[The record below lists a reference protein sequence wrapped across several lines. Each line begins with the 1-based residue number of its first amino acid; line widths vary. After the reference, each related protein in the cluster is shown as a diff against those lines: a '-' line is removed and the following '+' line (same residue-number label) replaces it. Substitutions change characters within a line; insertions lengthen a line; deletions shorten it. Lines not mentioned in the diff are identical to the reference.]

1 LSKNGNGKQ
10 KNYGINE
17 TPPDFKLLNKKH
29 KFNEDFENQIMRNI
43 SKQKRYDNPMNR
55 FKLKIPEEEMVV
67 RFESR
72 FENANLKKAIKVSD
86 TEYNLWLNFDFNTK
100 GHTQWFYFK
109 IITMLPAG
117 TTIQFRILNLMKP
130 DSLYSSGM
138 KP

>member
-1 LSKNGNGKQ
+1 MMS
-10 KNYGINE
+10 
-17 TPPDFKLLNKKH
+17 
-29 KFNEDFENQIMRNI
+29 I
-43 SKQKRYDNPMNR
+43 SKQRRYDNPMHR
-55 FKLKIPEEEMVV
+55 FKLKVPEEEMVV
-67 RFESR
+67 KFESR

-109 IITMLPAG
+109 IVTKLPAG

-130 DSLYSSGM
+130 DSLYSNGM